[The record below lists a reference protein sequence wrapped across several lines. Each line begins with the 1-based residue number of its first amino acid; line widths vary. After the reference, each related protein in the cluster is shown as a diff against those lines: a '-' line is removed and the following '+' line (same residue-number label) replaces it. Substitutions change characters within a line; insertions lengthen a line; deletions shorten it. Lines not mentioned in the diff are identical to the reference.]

1 MSVTAVEHVCVNLKN
16 YLQTNTKQ
24 EYCILSDQYL
34 KDNKMVSGFSQA
46 LLFALSVP
54 GSKVC
59 KDGLM
64 MVK

>member
-1 MSVTAVEHVCVNLKN
+1 MSVTAVEYVCGNIRN

-24 EYCILSDQYL
+24 EYCILSDPYL
-34 KDNKMVSGFSQA
+34 KDNRIVSGFSQA
-46 LLFALSVP
+46 LLFALHVP
-54 GSKVC
+54 GYEVC